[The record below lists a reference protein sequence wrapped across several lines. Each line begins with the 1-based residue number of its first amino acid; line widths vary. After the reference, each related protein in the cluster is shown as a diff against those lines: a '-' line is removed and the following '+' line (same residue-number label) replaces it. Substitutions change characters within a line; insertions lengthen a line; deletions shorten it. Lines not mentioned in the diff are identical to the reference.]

1 MTKNQ
6 GIMVDILLVVRCT
19 ACGLV
24 VRGADVAVERERA
37 LALAGKGCGG
47 FVLARNREHHLAAL
61 RASAMWAGRASDRE
75 RQLQSLAF
83 AVDGFNDFGC
93 PWCATVEHNR
103 EQLASAQLPLPL
115 EEAK

>member
-1 MTKNQ
+1 
-6 GIMVDILLVVRCT
+6 
-19 ACGLV
+19 
-24 VRGADVAVERERA
+24 
-37 LALAGKGCGG
+37 
-47 FVLARNREHHLAAL
+47 
-61 RASAMWAGRASDRE
+61 MWAGRASDRE

>member
-6 GIMVDILLVVRCT
+6 GVMVDMLLVVRCT
-19 ACGLV
+19 TCGLV

-37 LALAGKGCGG
+37 LEQAGKGCGG

-115 EEAK
+115 EGAK